1 MQTRISQLSERPC
14 FFLLPLLSPNTPPPD
29 TLPQGTDTLQTGRQT
44 PPALGPS
51 RSGNAG
57 VLPRLLP
64 LLGRTP
70 RAPGHNGLGAGLTE
84 VPIHSAVPAPPFRG
98 VPEPSAD
105 GSILQR
111 MKISLV

>member
-1 MQTRISQLSERPC
+1 MQVSSLRLS
-14 FFLLPLLSPNTPPPD
+14 PLL
-29 TLPQGTDTLQTGRQT
+29 R
-44 PPALGPS
+44 
-51 RSGNAG
+51 
-57 VLPRLLP
+57 
-64 LLGRTP
+64 RTP
-70 RAPGHNGLGAGLTE
+70 RTPGHNGLGAGLTE